1 MSTRTGTPRATVMR
15 TEAASDHSAHSERVS
30 AASSAAEEVQGRATC
45 YLCFRPQAV
54 CYCDAVRPTPHRTRV
69 VIVQHPREEFHPLN
83 TARVAERCL
92 THAEVLRGD
101 VPDLDAAF
109 RQLNLPE
116 KTALLYPSRDAVDV
130 GELDPSERPEC
141 IVVIDGT
148 WNQARVLNRRM
159 AALAALPRVR
169 FTPPSPSEYRIRRE
183 PKDDYLS
190 TVESIA
196 LMLQLLE
203 PEGFDVERLRATFRT
218 MIDRNVEARKQ
229 STATPR
235 QKSPRPERPY
245 PLPEALLGPAERIVV
260 VYAEGAPDP
269 DGKLGKH
276 PFIVCAGPLAGGED
290 LQAVLKSPFRPH
302 QVAREAH
309 ALSEQELESALT
321 SDAFGERFE
330 KLCRPGDVV
339 VAWNDSSLAVLE
351 DALGRRLSVL
361 GATQLSLK
369 SVYCNARGREVHR
382 EALRRGASER
392 MAWGS
397 LGDITRREGIAVS
410 ATGRAPRRL
419 EETRGV
425 LRLLRRRE
433 LSGP

>member
-1 MSTRTGTPRATVMR
+1 MLRVTVMR
-15 TEAASDHSAHSERVS
+15 TEAPSHFNPERTSAVAPGRTDEL
-30 AASSAAEEVQGRATC
+30 AGRATC
-45 YLCFRPQAV
+45 YHCFRPTAV
-54 CYCDAVRPTPHRTRV
+54 CYCDAVQPIEHRTRV

-92 THAEVLRGD
+92 TRAEVLRGD

-109 RQLNLPE
+109 RRLKLPE
-116 KTALLYPSRDAVDV
+116 RTALLYPSRDAVDV
-130 GELDPSERPEC
+130 GELAPSERPEC

-183 PKDDYLS
+183 PHDDYLS

-196 LMLQLLE
+196 LMLERLE
-203 PEGFDVERLRATFRT
+203 PEGFDVERLRGTFRT
-218 MIDRNVEARKQ
+218 MIDRNVEARSQ
-229 STATPR
+229 STAAPR
-235 QKSPRPERPY
+235 QKSPRPERPF
-245 PLPEALLGPAERIVV
+245 PLPEALLAPAEGIVV

-276 PFIVCAGPLAGGED
+276 PFIVCAGRLAGGEA
-290 LQAVLKSPFRPH
+290 LQAVLASPFRPH
-302 QVAREAH
+302 QIAREAH
-309 ALSEQELESALT
+309 ALTVGDLEGALT
-321 SDAFGERFE
+321 SDAFRERFE

-351 DALGRRLSVL
+351 DALGCRSSAL
-361 GATQLSLK
+361 GVTQLSLK
-369 SVYCNARGREVHR
+369 SVYCNARGREIHR
-382 EALRRGASER
+382 EARRRGTSER
-392 MAWGS
+392 VAWGS
-397 LGDITRREGIAVS
+397 LGDITRREGIEVS

-419 EETRGV
+419 EETRAV
-425 LRLLRRRE
+425 LHLLRRRE
-433 LSGP
+433 LSVP